1 MNATNEGKFRLNMI
15 FLVSFIL
22 QGEKKQTAKEKQC
35 MYISILY
42 LNLGR
47 HTIVWKTHSTLKVY
61 NRQYFMN
68 SARGN
73 SKRYMY
79 AVIAVFFALTLT
91 QAVHSTQ
98 ETRILLM

>member
-1 MNATNEGKFRLNMI
+1 MAEYDIFGLFHIAGK
-15 FLVSFIL
+15 
-22 QGEKKQTAKEKQC
+22 KKQTAKEKQC

-42 LNLGR
+42 LNLGK

-61 NRQYFMN
+61 SRQHFMT
-68 SARGN
+68 SAMGN